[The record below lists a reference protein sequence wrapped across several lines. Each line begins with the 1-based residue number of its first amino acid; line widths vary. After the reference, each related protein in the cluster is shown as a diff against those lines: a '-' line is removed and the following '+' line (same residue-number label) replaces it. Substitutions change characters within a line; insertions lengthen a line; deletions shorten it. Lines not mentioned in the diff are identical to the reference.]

1 MNVFEAKVTSDGETL
16 DLTGNT
22 DKFVVESIEGLD
34 PPSAQLNTSEIAG
47 MDGSLYN
54 SSRLNNRNIVIN
66 LMLRGDQAANRKE
79 LYKYFRVQRN
89 VTISYKDKKHY
100 VFADGYVESIECPP
114 FKRTE
119 MMQVSIVC
127 TFPYLQDFYGE
138 TYWLSN
144 SARGFEFPFAI
155 DLDEP
160 VAFSEYEAGR
170 VTEIEN
176 ETGVETGFTLNAM
189 FDTDQATSFTLQ
201 NVDTGE
207 SMTISYSFKNG
218 DLLAFDTRD
227 ATLVIALKRDGVWYN
242 MFPYLASGFKIL
254 KLHSGTNRLAY
265 MTNGHF
271 YDEFVDVRL
280 FYRATWQGV

>member
-1 MNVFEAKVTSDGETL
+1 MYTARVTSEQGESL
-16 DLTGNT
+16 MLTGRE
-22 DKFVVESIEGLD
+22 KEWQVVSISGLD
-34 PPSAQLNTSEIAG
+34 APSAQVNMTKIAG
-47 MDGSLYN
+47 MDGALKN
-54 SSRLNNRNIVIN
+54 SATVNTRNIVI
-66 LMLRGDQAANRKE
+66 LLRINGDVGANRRILNRYFHVKQNVTFYFEEGEMNVYAEGVVENIECDPFSISE
-79 LYKYFRVQRN
+79 LYQV
-89 VTISYKDKKHY
+89 
-100 VFADGYVESIECPP
+100 SIECP
-114 FKRTE
+114 
-119 MMQVSIVC
+119 
-127 TFPYLQDFYGE
+127 FPYFQDCYGD

-155 DLDEP
+155 NLDEP

-176 ETGVETGFTLNAM
+176 NTGVETGFTLNAM

-207 SMTISYSFKNG
+207 SMTINYSFNKG

-227 ATLVIALKRDGVWYN
+227 ATLVMALKRDGVWYN

-254 KLHSGTNRLAY
+254 KLHSGINRLAY

-271 YDEFVDVRL
+271 FDEFVDVRL
-280 FYRATWQGV
+280 FYRAAWQGV

>member
-1 MNVFEAKVTSDGETL
+1 MYIARVTNEQGDSL
-16 DLTGNT
+16 MLTGRE
-22 DKFVVESIEGLD
+22 KEWQVVSISGLD
-34 PPSAQLNTSEIAG
+34 APSAQVNMTKIAG
-47 MDGSLYN
+47 MDGALKN
-54 SSRLNNRNIVIN
+54 SATVNTRNIVI
-66 LMLRGDQAANRKE
+66 LLRINGDVGANRRTLNRYFHVKQTVTFYFEEGEMNVYAEGVVENIECDPFSISE
-79 LYKYFRVQRN
+79 LYQV
-89 VTISYKDKKHY
+89 
-100 VFADGYVESIECPP
+100 SIECP
-114 FKRTE
+114 
-119 MMQVSIVC
+119 
-127 TFPYLQDFYGE
+127 FPYFQDCYGD

-207 SMTISYSFKNG
+207 SITISYSFQKG

-227 ATLVIALKRDGVWYN
+227 TTLVIALKRDGSWYN
-242 MFPYLASGFKIL
+242 MFPYMSSGFTIL
-254 KLHSGTNRLAY
+254 KLHSGINRLAY